1 MATITFKNGEEYA
14 LKLSQ
19 LANQRLTEVCG
30 AGIYDAAELVADAIR
45 QELESVPT
53 DEGWGTEKTQTIGPR
68 AVQKEALLNT
78 LGVAEMQTDEN
89 GFLNVKI
96 GFDGYNHV
104 TTKRWPNGQPN
115 QMIARAIE
123 SGTSWMRKNRF
134 VSRAVN
140 KTRKRAIEV
149 MRKRVETEIEK
160 IMK

>member
-19 LANQRLTEVCG
+19 LANQKLTKVCG
-30 AGIYDAAELVADAIR
+30 AGIYDAAELVTDAIR
-45 QELESVPT
+45 QELEGVPT
-53 DEGWGTEKTQTIGPR
+53 DERWGTKETPTIGPR

-104 TTKRWPNGQPN
+104 TTKRWPSGQPN
-115 QMIARAIE
+115 QMVARAIE